1 MIGLETILIDSINNK
16 YINQSDHYGLKL
28 ILNFRI
34 RSISNR
40 SSLAILPTMNISSL
54 IKINLFSSFFD
65 LINTEDDEEN
75 IILPLRLLLTQY
87 QSFNIEIN
95 SLIDNNHQLIKISE
109 HIKQLFSQFQLEYEN
124 NYKSSITILQ
134 LDNNIQ
140 FSVRYF
146 YIIQQL
152 FNENL
157 IVYQLPLG
165 SVLEPIG
172 LNQNDCI
179 SDELREFF
187 NKINLYPN
195 EKLFEQKREKFNRL
209 LNCFQGIFNKDTLH
223 YFTYTYLPY
232 GSYRLVS

>member
-1 MIGLETILIDSINNK
+1 
-16 YINQSDHYGLKL
+16 
-28 ILNFRI
+28 
-34 RSISNR
+34 
-40 SSLAILPTMNISSL
+40 MNISSL
-54 IKINLFSSFFD
+54 IKLNLFSQFFD
-65 LINTEDDEEN
+65 LINTEDDEES
-75 IILPLRLLLTQY
+75 IILPLRLLLAQY
-87 QSFNIEIN
+87 ESFNIEIN
-95 SLIDNNHQLIKISE
+95 SLINNNHQLTKISE
-109 HIKQLFSQFQLEYEN
+109 HIKQLFSQFELEYEN
-124 NYKSSITILQ
+124 NYKSSLKISQ

-157 IVYQLPLG
+157 IAYQLPLG

-172 LNQNDCI
+172 LNQSDCI

-195 EKLFEQKREKFNRL
+195 EKLFEQKREKFNCL

-223 YFTYTYLPY
+223 CFTYTYLPY